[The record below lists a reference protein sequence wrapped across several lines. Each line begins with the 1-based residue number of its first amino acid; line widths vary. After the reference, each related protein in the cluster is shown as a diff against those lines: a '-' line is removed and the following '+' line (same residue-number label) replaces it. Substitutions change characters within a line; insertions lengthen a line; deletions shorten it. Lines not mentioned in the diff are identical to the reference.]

1 MDIII
6 AGHRLAREF
15 RPTGRAYAIRIF
27 GSGGEYDAD
36 AAEPL
41 NGEYVF
47 TDTVRFDETRK
58 LNEGKS
64 GLWFDGWMAQAMI
77 GRFLAHR
84 ERCNQLLVHC
94 YAGEERSPAV
104 AKALN
109 DRFELGE
116 RVFRL
121 SGHVPDIGAASVDCV
136 PSRFSE
142 FPLCDEYVYATLM
155 KAQLG

>member
-15 RPTGRAYAIRIF
+15 KPTGRAYAIRIF
-27 GSGGEYDAD
+27 GSDCRYDAD

-41 NGEYVF
+41 KGEYVF
-47 TDTVRFDETRK
+47 IDSVRFDETRK
-58 LNEGKS
+58 LLQGES
-64 GLWFDGWMAQAMI
+64 GLWFDEWMAQEMI
-77 GRFLAHR
+77 GRFLEYR
-84 ERCNQLLVHC
+84 EKCNQLLVHC

-121 SGHVPDIGAASVDCV
+121 SGYAPEIGLASVECL
-136 PSRFSE
+136 PSKFSE
-142 FPLCDEYVYATLM
+142 FPKYDEYVYSTLM
-155 KAQLG
+155 RAQFE